1 MVQVSEGKTQKKK
14 RTARLKSSGR
24 VQCFSKGKDGSEMS
38 KVISLFR
45 FLQRVGR
52 IAPRAL
58 RELQCGGRVW
68 YWG

>member
-1 MVQVSEGKTQKKK
+1 
-14 RTARLKSSGR
+14 
-24 VQCFSKGKDGSEMS
+24 MS